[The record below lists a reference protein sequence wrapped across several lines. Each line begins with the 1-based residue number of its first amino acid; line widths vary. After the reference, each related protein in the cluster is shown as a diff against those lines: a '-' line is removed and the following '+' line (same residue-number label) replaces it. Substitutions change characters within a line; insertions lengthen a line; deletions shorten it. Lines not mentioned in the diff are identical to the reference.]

1 LRCRVLDRPERVPG
15 QPWWGPGSRR
25 APAPSAGESAQGQ
38 QGAGHRLYGGVGLPL
53 VCSCVAAVG
62 RENSVP
68 QPRATVD
75 AAAGRIVGS
84 SMGLLERQLEEAR
97 GDMNAGP
104 FAGVDQRVSRGRLQR
119 QVGSDE
125 LPRWQTAWD
134 ADVEAID
141 RDREQGHGRDM

>member
-1 LRCRVLDRPERVPG
+1 MQVSIYMTIPG
-15 QPWWGPGSRR
+15 RKPNRLSEASVVRSRR
-25 APAPSAGESAQGQ
+25 SPTSTDSANLDE
-38 QGAGHRLYGGVGLPL
+38 LPL